1 MSIRPAPLCPPSWRA
16 CSGGQHRPL
25 LSSDINRR
33 LRDSS
38 PHTPPLLALRAAREL
53 FPKPSRLRITAGTQ
67 MQPTG
72 PGSPW
77 SARARGQ
84 SWQPPAPPATISELS
99 KHAGWPAVYCTPHG
113 GLCRRLQPTAPPP
126 QAGGVAPIGL
136 VCAAARATDSI
147 PPPAPIPR
155 SLGPAAA
162 TAAAAACAIRAAGMR
177 CGAEQPRPAR
187 LGSGPNAGRNGGSP
201 GGRMRRNVGAV
212 RWGGAVAVAVVRVGR
227 NKIPPGKR
235 SW

>member
-113 GLCRRLQPTAPPP
+113 GLCRRHRA
-126 QAGGVAPIGL
+126 AN
-136 VCAAARATDSI
+136 CAAAAGGRRRSNWPCLCGLPGPQTVYLC
-147 PPPAPIPR
+147 PPPSRAVSALLLPPQQPQPAPSAPPECGAAR
-155 SLGPAAA
+155 SSRGPLVSAAARTPAATEA
-162 TAAAAACAIRAAGMR
+162 VPAG
-177 CGAEQPRPAR
+177 G
-187 LGSGPNAGRNGGSP
+187 
-201 GGRMRRNVGAV
+201 
-212 RWGGAVAVAVVRVGR
+212 
-227 NKIPPGKR
+227 
-235 SW
+235 

>member
-67 MQPTG
+67 MQPAG

-113 GLCRRLQPTAPPP
+113 GLCRRHRA
-126 QAGGVAPIGL
+126 AN
-136 VCAAARATDSI
+136 CAAAAGGRRRSNWPCLCGCQGHRQYTSAR
-147 PPPAPIPR
+147 PHPAQSRPCCCHRSSR
-155 SLGPAAA
+155 SLRHPRRRNAVRRG
-162 TAAAAACAIRAAGMR
+162 AAAARSSRQRPERRPQRRQSRRADEAKCR
-177 CGAEQPRPAR
+177 
-187 LGSGPNAGRNGGSP
+187 
-201 GGRMRRNVGAV
+201 
-212 RWGGAVAVAVVRVGR
+212 GGAVGR
-227 NKIPPGKR
+227 GGGGGGGACW
-235 SW
+235 SQ